1 MKDTAVVAV
10 LMLLLAS
17 SHMLLSSRTIRP
29 RLLARF
35 GRRRFLAAYSL
46 VALVFSVALFHHYF
60 THRHLGPQL
69 WAVPASD
76 TVETLLVLANA
87 TGLVMLVAGL
97 MDPGPASFAGA
108 PRDEPTG
115 VHRITRHPVFMGM
128 SVMAIAHAVA
138 NGHASDVAFFGGLA
152 VFALV
157 SCWRQDLRK
166 LASGDPAFERFHAA
180 TSFLPFTGRG
190 ALRGL
195 RELPPL
201 AVIVA
206 IALALAA
213 RCLHPSTAGCG
224 VFA

>member
-1 MKDTAVVAV
+1 MSPVVSSSV
-10 LMLLLAS
+10 MLLLAS

-46 VALVFSVALFHHYF
+46 VALVFSVPLFHHYF

-108 PRDEPTG
+108 PRDEPSTPSQP
-115 VHRITRHPVFMGM
+115 RRQR
-128 SVMAIAHAVA
+128 AA
-138 NGHASDVAFFGGLA
+138 NLN
-152 VFALV
+152 
-157 SCWRQDLRK
+157 
-166 LASGDPAFERFHAA
+166 PFH
-180 TSFLPFTGRG
+180 
-190 ALRGL
+190 
-195 RELPPL
+195 
-201 AVIVA
+201 
-206 IALALAA
+206 
-213 RCLHPSTAGCG
+213 H
-224 VFA
+224 